1 MLKQLYYTLIYPYLS
16 YGSMSWGS
24 NYSSNLKKLTVKQNN
39 CVRSIFFVNN
49 RQSAS
54 PYYQLLEILKF
65 ENIVKLKTA
74 ILTHKLFVNPSSV
87 PSLFHNF
94 LMPVKNIHNFG
105 KFTFKYSAT
114 LLWENITVSLKNYQR
129 PAILKDSIK

>member
-1 MLKQLYYTLIYPYLS
+1 MEKPNNPRNSKISKNLGIFYKLRNYLNVHMLQQLYYTLIYLYLS

-24 NYSSNLKKLTVKQNN
+24 IITQVIKKIKLTVKQNN

-65 ENIVKLKTA
+65 ENIVKLR
-74 ILTHKLFVNPSSV
+74 F
-87 PSLFHNF
+87 
-94 LMPVKNIHNFG
+94 KNCYIN
-105 KFTFKYSAT
+105 T
-114 LLWENITVSLKNYQR
+114 
-129 PAILKDSIK
+129 